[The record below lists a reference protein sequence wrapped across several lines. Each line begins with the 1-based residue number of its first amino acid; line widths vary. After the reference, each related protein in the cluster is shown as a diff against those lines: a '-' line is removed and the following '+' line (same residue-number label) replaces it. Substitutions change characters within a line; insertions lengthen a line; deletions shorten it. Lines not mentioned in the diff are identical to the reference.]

1 MLKTRLQQA
10 HPAVLTIYVMLAAFC
25 SYTCMYAFRKAF
37 PAATFE
43 DAPQI
48 LGLSFKSILVISQV
62 LGYMLSKFIGIK
74 VVSEMDG
81 KRRAAAILI
90 LIGIAELALLGFGI
104 VPAPYNIIFLF
115 FNGLP
120 LGMIWGLV
128 FSYVEGRRQTEIIGL
143 GLCASFIF
151 ASGFVKDIGRWVMSQ
166 GISEY
171 WMPFVVGL
179 IFALPLV
186 FFVWMLNQS
195 PPPNQQDQEERTER
209 LPMNGA
215 ERLAFFKR
223 FAPGLTLLVI
233 VYTMLT
239 AYRDFRDNFLA
250 DIWQDV
256 RPDISQPDFSA
267 TETPISIV
275 VLLVL
280 MLLVLVKN
288 NRKALLINHIAILIG
303 VLTAG
308 LSTWAFQQGIVSDFM
323 WILLTG
329 FGTYM
334 AYIPFNSIL
343 FDRMIATFRYVSNVG
358 FLIYLAD
365 SFGYMGSVGV
375 LLYKDFGAK
384 SLSWVEFFTGI
395 SYALAGIGL
404 VGLIFSWVYF
414 QRKAV
419 NEISRKETMQ
429 AQ

>member
-1 MLKTRLQQA
+1 MLRIKQRLSKA
-10 HPAVLTIYVMLAAFC
+10 HPALLTFYVMMAAFC

-43 DAPQI
+43 DAPE
-48 LGLSFKSILVISQV
+48 LFGLSFKSVLVISQV

-81 KRRAAAILI
+81 KKRAAAILI
-90 LIGIAELALLGFGI
+90 LIGIAELALLGFGA
-104 VPAPYNIIFLF
+104 VSPPYNMVFLF

-151 ASGFVKDIGRWVMSQ
+151 ASGFVKDIGRWVMEQ

-186 FFVWMLNQS
+186 LFVRMLDQS
-195 PPPNQQDQEERTER
+195 PEPTHLDQQERTAR
-209 LPMNGA
+209 APMNGS
-215 ERLAFFKR
+215 ERIAFFRR
-223 FAPGLTLLVI
+223 FAPGLSLLVI

-256 RPDISQPDFSA
+256 RPDMAQPDFSA
-267 TETPISIV
+267 TETPISIS
-275 VLLVL
+275 VLLIL

-288 NRKALLINHIAILIG
+288 NRKALMINHAAILFG

-308 LSTWAFQQGIVSDFM
+308 FATWGYHQGWLSDYL

-384 SLSWVEFFTGI
+384 SLSWTEFFTGI

-404 VGLIFSWVYF
+404 VGLVFSWVYF

-419 NEISRKETMQ
+419 GDNLPQDS
-429 AQ
+429 